1 MRLKADRRTS
11 DVYDDNQLPYVDAKV
26 AGMLCPGG
34 ACSYSIRES
43 SPVTEDW
50 ILENVVPNIAAS
62 SYGRTLAKL
71 LGKALL
77 WTIFFKQESLGA

>member
-1 MRLKADRRTS
+1 MRSKADRRTL
-11 DVYDDNQLPYVDAKV
+11 DVYNNNQLPYVDAKV
-26 AGMLCPGG
+26 AAMLCPGG
-34 ACSYSIRES
+34 PCSYSIQES

-50 ILENVVPNIAAS
+50 ILKHVVPNIAAS